1 MCGPYITAWF
11 LIPQKVQGSDRREH
25 LEVWNE
31 GKVVLIY
38 HLTGLGWTK
47 PKVCDTHWFTDFP
60 QAIPA
65 SRVSRNIFKNIISAT
80 ISNLWLHIRII
91 WGTFKIYWYK
101 GPEQLNQTPS
111 GWAALMWVCFF
122 FSFFFSL
129 MSKPPNISRAE
140 YYGFESSVIVRGFF
154 ATSLQRWVNI
164 ED

>member
-80 ISNLWLHIRII
+80 ISKLWLHIRII
-91 WGTFKIYWYK
+91 WGTFKIYWYI

-122 FSFFFSL
+122 FFFLWCQNLPTYPGQSTTALSHQSL
-129 MSKPPNISRAE
+129 
-140 YYGFESSVIVRGFF
+140 YGVF
-154 ATSLQRWVNI
+154 LQLLCKG
-164 ED
+164 ELT